1 VIIHTKYNEGRLNN
15 STAHGHLPLA
25 AFSSL
30 TTVALLSCAAGSFAH
45 VNASQA
51 LEFYAALLARAKARD
66 GLVGWEVD
74 FLVDQYHRFGG
85 FRRDVST
92 ADEYFGAMARAAE
105 EQEVGLQHCMSIPR
119 FALASLAYPWVTNAR
134 ASDDYATASPLEYNQ
149 GNLFPFGNTAVLY
162 EALDLAPSKD
172 GFWSTGPTQGEYT
185 PPAKAGKLPR
195 HHNSELHAL
204 VATLSL
210 GPVGFM
216 DRLNLSAAGTPSL
229 GEYVNVSLLRRT
241 CSAGGELLQ
250 PARPVTITDATLRRG
265 STPDDTAIPAR
276 GHVWATHTELPLS
289 GGGVARHYMV
299 LPMVLASPFVLRFD
313 DLYPS
318 VPANTTAG
326 WLRRS
331 GRHGGAFC
339 VNGAPA
345 LDSGCV
351 TKAFDDVGVELHTGD
366 WSGHGPY
373 PWDLVLLSPAL
384 VHGWHFLGGKSYDF
398 P

>member
-1 VIIHTKYNEGRLNN
+1 
-15 STAHGHLPLA
+15 
-25 AFSSL
+25 
-30 TTVALLSCAAGSFAH
+30 
-45 VNASQA
+45 
-51 LEFYAALLARAKARD
+51 
-66 GLVGWEVD
+66 
-74 FLVDQYHRFGG
+74 
-85 FRRDVST
+85 
-92 ADEYFGAMARAAE
+92 
-105 EQEVGLQHCMSIPR
+105 
-119 FALASLAYPWVTNAR
+119 
-134 ASDDYATASPLEYNQ
+134 
-149 GNLFPFGNTAVLY
+149 
-162 EALDLAPSKD
+162 
-172 GFWSTGPTQGEYT
+172 
-185 PPAKAGKLPR
+185 
-195 HHNSELHAL
+195 
-204 VATLSL
+204 
-210 GPVGFM
+210 
-216 DRLNLSAAGTPSL
+216 
-229 GEYVNVSLLRRT
+229 
-241 CSAGGELLQ
+241 
-250 PARPVTITDATLRRG
+250 
-265 STPDDTAIPAR
+265 
-276 GHVWATHTELPLS
+276 VWATHTELPLS